1 MPGEVCQTILIP
13 FNTSSKLIYSYIQ
26 TGAQALAGKEEYI
39 NVKLFEAVDH
49 DRKITGRG
57 KSIMIYDPKKE
68 MSTPPYW
75 QHNNISK
82 DGTSDVPAGFKVRV
96 IGAFVTFT

>member
-1 MPGEVCQTILIP
+1 
-13 FNTSSKLIYSYIQ
+13 
-26 TGAQALAGKEEYI
+26 
-39 NVKLFEAVDH
+39 VDH

-68 MSTPPYW
+68 MNTPPFW
-75 QHNNISK
+75 ERENISE
-82 DGTSDVPAGFKVRV
+82 DDTGDVPAGFKVRV